1 MLGLSLSVTAAVSLG
16 FVLSLP
22 LNAPLIQPL
31 SNNTLSAF
39 SPSIATSLA
48 QDAWPGLPFN
58 YTTNWDLTLSIQH
71 YGRPMDVIH
80 THKVLDGIS
89 RIERTFTSDGSPGD
103 DICPYI
109 GGRGRP
115 VAVHFVCTLGSP
127 QVLSR
132 EQACRVLRTIW
143 GLMVMYAPPME
154 IRYALI
160 EQAGKEIAYLLL
172 EWEH

>member
-16 FVLSLP
+16 VVLSLP

-31 SNNTLSAF
+31 SNNTLLAF

-58 YTTNWDLTLSIQH
+58 YTTK
-71 YGRPMDVIH
+71 
-80 THKVLDGIS
+80 HKVLDGIS

-103 DICPYI
+103 DVCPYI